1 MKIEE
6 IGKVREITKEVIN
19 YLMNTYNVDDKDLDY
34 IEDKIREAYEIGYK
48 LGYGVGREEK

>member
-19 YLMNTYNVDDKDLDY
+19 YLLNTYNVDDKDLDY